1 MSSANIKWLVLL
13 SDAAKH
19 DLRDIVNWTADRFG
33 DAQSRLYT
41 GLITET
47 LQDLRSGP
55 NIPGARRHKDIDDRL
70 GTIHISRRRRKG
82 RHILLFRTL
91 DSERPTITV
100 LRILHDAMDVARH
113 FPASAEDDDAGG

>member
-1 MSSANIKWLVLL
+1 MSPANTKWLVLL
-13 SDAAKH
+13 SDAAKQ

-33 DAQSRLYT
+33 DDQSRLYAA
-41 GLITET
+41 LITET

-55 NIPGARRHKDIDDRL
+55 NIPGARRYKDIDDRL

-82 RHILLFRTL
+82 RHILLFRTH
-91 DSERPTITV
+91 DTERPTITV

-113 FPASAEDDDAGG
+113 FPASEDDAGNG